1 MSGPDPKRDPKLKTE
16 SEPNIKNISYRT
28 VPNPQHYSVIFSI
41 RTAGSVRS
49 MDPDLSSD
57 PNPDPQKMK
66 TDLYVTLVLLP
77 IHLHYRYY
85 YYYFFMFSFI
95 HPLPPAKIVT
105 SWSRLKFEPHSLL
118 FALTFKFT
126 YCQSLLTSFFL
137 QSHFLF
143 FFFLV

>member
-16 SEPNIKNISYRT
+16 SDPNIENISYRT
-28 VPNPQHYSVIFSI
+28 DPNPQHYSVIFSI

-85 YYYFFMFSFI
+85 LYFAPVM
-95 HPLPPAKIVT
+95 KI
-105 SWSRLKFEPHSLL
+105 F
-118 FALTFKFT
+118 
-126 YCQSLLTSFFL
+126 
-137 QSHFLF
+137 
-143 FFFLV
+143 